1 MAEAAIWA
9 FMAVG
14 VSLAI
19 VTGIQFAERAYRYR
33 RLGDQMHAG
42 TYGFKYESAPEKK
55 E

>member
-1 MAEAAIWA
+1 MEASIWA

-14 VSLAI
+14 VSVAI

-33 RLGDQMHAG
+33 RLAGQMHAG
-42 TYGFKYESAPEKK
+42 TYGFKYESSPEKK